1 MGLRFEGVKRLF
13 FLSFNNNANRTIHKG
28 FFRPHTVIKNYN
40 VMIDGANVLINLPK
54 ITKEYMK
61 TL

>member
-1 MGLRFEGVKRLF
+1 MNKLL
-13 FLSFNNNANRTIHKG
+13 FLSFNNNANRTRHKG
-28 FFRPHTVIKNYN
+28 FFRPHTVIKSYN
-40 VMIDGANVLINLPK
+40 VMIDGGNVLINLPK